1 MRKYFFE
8 KPDIGSIL
16 LDTIDDVINKK
27 IEEFSR
33 EGEKRES
40 DNIITTN
47 ILSFLCGSDTID
59 NYQYVYITSVGDPS
73 TIKVYIQDED
83 FDSLSLVLRYKLSVD
98 QLKRIKEAEDKI
110 LA

>member
-47 ILSFLCGSDTID
+47 ILSFLCGSGTID
-59 NYQYVYITSVGDPS
+59 NYRYVYITSGDDPT
-73 TIKVYIQDED
+73 TIKVYTQNED
-83 FDSLSLVLRYKLSVD
+83 IDSLSIALRYKLSVD
-98 QLKRIKEAEDKI
+98 QLKRIKETEDRI

>member
-1 MRKYFFE
+1 MRKYFLE

-47 ILSFLCGSDTID
+47 ILSFLNGSDTID
-59 NYQYVYITSVGDPS
+59 NCQYVYITSAGDPS
-73 TIKVYIQDED
+73 TIKVYIHDEV